1 MDKIRNLSLRKTI
14 ILYMCVS
21 LLCSFILAALTAWAA
36 ENIQDRIWWKYT
48 DQDKYFEA
56 QEMEEEGFWVQIPR
70 PNASEMSRLDH
81 NISEACDFLQTYSVL
96 VLSVAGSC
104 VAVFLFYR
112 NKLRTPIRELEKIE
126 MVRQLDGVYRLDHA
140 VTAKQK
146 TILRAFG
153 INADH
158 VKYKAACIGEELKR
172 RSGIRT
178 IF

>member
-1 MDKIRNLSLRKTI
+1 MDKIKNLSLRKTI

-112 NKLRTPIRELEKIE
+112 NKLRTPIRELENASGRIAENDLDFQLTYENRDE
-126 MVRQLDGVYRLDHA
+126 MGQLCREFDRMREQLA
-140 VTAKQK
+140 QNNRKM
-146 TILRAFG
+146 
-153 INADH
+153 
-158 VKYKAACIGEELKR
+158 
-172 RSGIRT
+172 
-178 IF
+178 